1 MGKSTPSVPKAP
13 DPAATA
19 AAQAAA
25 NKETAIAQ
33 SELNMVNQ
41 NTPFGSLTYEQ
52 RGTSAE
58 GTPQYT
64 ATTTLSP
71 EQQQILDQTNQAG
84 IKFAGTANNQ
94 LDAVSQRL
102 SSPLDFSSLGAAPVA
117 NEQTR
122 LATRDAIVQRAQP
135 EFDRQREQMYTQ
147 LVNQGFE
154 PGSQAFGE
162 AYDRFNTG
170 RNDFLLAADQA
181 AGNEMSRMFGLES
194 TARDR
199 AINEMVQQRAIP
211 LNELSAMLSGAQVQ
225 GPSFVS
231 TPQTGINPADIMGA
245 TYASYNG
252 DMNAYNAKL
261 QQNNATNQGLFGLL
275 GTGVGAAF
283 GSPWVGTALGWSD
296 VRLKRDITHLGG
308 GLYRYRYIWSDDWH
322 VGVMAQ
328 EVLKTRPQAVHMIG
342 GFLAVDYGALA

>member
-1 MGKSTPSVPKAP
+1 MGKGSPKVPTAP
-13 DPAATA
+13 DPAVTA

-33 SELNMVNQ
+33 SQLNMVNQ
-41 NTPFGSLTYEQ
+41 VTPFGNLSYEQ
-52 RGTSAE
+52 RGTASD
-58 GTPQYT
+58 GTPQFT

-71 EQQQILDQTNQAG
+71 EHQQILDRTNQVG
-84 IKFAGTANNQ
+84 MKFTDTANTQ

-135 EFDRQREQMYTQ
+135 EFDRQGEQLYTR

-154 PGSQAFGE
+154 PGSQAFNE
-162 AYDRFNTG
+162 SYDRFNTG

-181 AGNEMSRMFGLES
+181 SGNEMSRMFGLES
-194 TARDR
+194 AARDR
-199 AINEMVQQRAIP
+199 GINEMVQQRAIP

-225 GPSFVS
+225 GPSFVG

-252 DMNAYNAKL
+252 DMNAYNARL
-261 QQNNATNQGLFGLL
+261 QQQNAANQGLFGLL
-275 GTGVGAAF
+275 GAGASAAM
-283 GSPWVGTALGWSD
+283 GSPWVGRALGWSD
-296 VRLKRDITHLGG
+296 ARLKRDIEALGG

-328 EVLKTRPQAVHMIG
+328 DVIRTQPHAVHRIA